1 MPRKVK
7 IFKVKGNIILC
18 QLNHLLV
25 IFNYM
30 KKILIIT
37 IIAIITLTLDF
48 LVRVYYYK
56 MFESID
62 IKSVSASD
70 LNDGF
75 FKKYL
80 IMNLINVISSVSV
93 FLIMRNKIKKKLH
106 VFLVSIL
113 FFFILSFLIR
123 FY

>member
-1 MPRKVK
+1 
-7 IFKVKGNIILC
+7 
-18 QLNHLLV
+18 
-25 IFNYM
+25 M

-37 IIAIITLTLDF
+37 IIAIITLTVDF